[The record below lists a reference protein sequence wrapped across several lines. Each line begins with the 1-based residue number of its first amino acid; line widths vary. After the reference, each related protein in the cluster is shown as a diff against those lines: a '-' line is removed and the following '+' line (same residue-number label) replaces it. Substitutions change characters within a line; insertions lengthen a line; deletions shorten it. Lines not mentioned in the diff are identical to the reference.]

1 MLLIFCGY
9 LLQNIIITLGNEYS
23 ALFHSGLSASEF
35 PSTLHTHT
43 LSYISHCFHLC
54 SVMSAVGIGFSRG
67 VHDGSVSIES
77 ACSAGDTGDGYR
89 LLGLKDPLE
98 EEMATHFSILTWRTP
113 WTEGYSP

>member
-1 MLLIFCGY
+1 M
-9 LLQNIIITLGNEYS
+9 NILP
-23 ALFHSGLSASEF
+23 F
-35 PSTLHTHT
+35 STLVCLPVSSQVHYTHT

-98 EEMATHFSILTWRTP
+98 EEMATHFSILAW
-113 WTEGYSP
+113 